1 MSSTDSTNALTT
13 GNNLAGANDP
23 RPKPH
28 VEEWE
33 AQRDAAEAVCLQISS
48 RPVKYDRHAT
58 LGDLEVYQ
66 NWIAHLSTVWFR
78 PAESRETWRIP
89 LGLVSAHYGAESGV
103 RAPHTS
109 QRRLSREHLTL

>member
-28 VEEWE
+28 VDEWE

-48 RPVKYDRHAT
+48 RPVKYDQRDPR
-58 LGDLEVYQ
+58 GPRSVPKPD
-66 NWIAHLSTVWFR
+66 R
-78 PAESRETWRIP
+78 PSQHRISS
-89 LGLVSAHYGAESGV
+89 LARLVSPG
-103 RAPHTS
+103 
-109 QRRLSREHLTL
+109 